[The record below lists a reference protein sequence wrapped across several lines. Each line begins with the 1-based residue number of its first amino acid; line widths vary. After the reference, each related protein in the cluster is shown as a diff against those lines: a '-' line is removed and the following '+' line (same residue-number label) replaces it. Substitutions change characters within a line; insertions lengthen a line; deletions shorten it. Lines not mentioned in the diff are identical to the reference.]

1 MKKLGKIFVCQ
12 SCGRQESRWLGRC
25 PACGAWNSFIETT
38 PSDTATG
45 QASNESAPRK
55 ESKLTSL
62 NDIDAAEARRLG
74 TGLTELDRCLGGG
87 LVKGSVVLLGGEPG
101 IGKSTLTLQL
111 LDQLQTDLPLV
122 LVAGEESAAQ
132 VKLRSRRLG
141 ITRNSI
147 MVIEET
153 RVGHIEEALRGIEPG
168 CVVVD
173 SIQALRSPEAGDI
186 PGTINQVKYGAYELS
201 EWARL
206 RGVPLIFIAHVTKGG
221 LIAGPKTIEHLVDTV
236 LQFEEAEAGLRLL
249 RALKN
254 RFGSVDELGLFRM
267 EESGLVEV
275 SNPSQVFLHYRSG
288 PPPEGT
294 AIAAVIEGSRALL
307 VEVQALTVSAKAGL
321 GRVTSDKI
329 DSTRVQRV
337 AAVIE
342 KHLGLSFTDQ
352 DIYVNVGGG
361 LRLTEPA
368 VDLPLALALISART
382 RRPLKPGLCAAG
394 ELSLAAEV
402 RSVGALRRR
411 IKAAQDLGMKLFVCR
426 GESEDF
432 VHSVS
437 KLNEVVSLLAESTPK
452 TPSSQEK
459 V

>member
-1 MKKLGKIFVCQ
+1 METQLTGFEAEGSQEREI
-12 SCGRQESRWLGRC
+12 GRKVAGL
-25 PACGAWNSFIETT
+25 T
-38 PSDTATG
+38 PLA
-45 QASNESAPRK
+45 
-55 ESKLTSL
+55 
-62 NDIDAAEARRLG
+62 DIDVTEARRLG
-74 TGLTELDRCLGGG
+74 TGMAELDRCLGGG

-111 LDQLQTDLPLV
+111 LDRLQTDLPLV
-122 LVAGEESAAQ
+122 LVAGEESSAQ
-132 VKLRSRRLG
+132 VKLRSKRLG
-141 ITRNSI
+141 ISRSDI
-147 MVIEET
+147 LVIEET
-153 RVGHIEEALRGIEPG
+153 RVTSIEQALQDIEPG

-267 EESGLVEV
+267 EESGLTEV
-275 SNPSQVFLHYRSG
+275 PNPSQVFLQNRDG
-288 PPPEGT
+288 PMPAGT
-294 AIAAVIEGSRALL
+294 AIASVIEGSRALL

-321 GRVTSDKI
+321 GRVSSDKI

-361 LRLTEPA
+361 LRLSEPA

-382 RRPLKPGLCAAG
+382 QRPLLRGLCAAG

-402 RSVGALRRR
+402 RSVPALKRRL
-411 IKAAQDLGMKLFVCR
+411 KAAVDLGMNLLLCR
-426 GESEDF
+426 GEAEEF
-432 VHSVS
+432 VQPV
-437 KLNEVVSLLAESTPK
+437 KRLNEVLAFLTES
-452 TPSSQEK
+452 SSGRP
-459 V
+459 